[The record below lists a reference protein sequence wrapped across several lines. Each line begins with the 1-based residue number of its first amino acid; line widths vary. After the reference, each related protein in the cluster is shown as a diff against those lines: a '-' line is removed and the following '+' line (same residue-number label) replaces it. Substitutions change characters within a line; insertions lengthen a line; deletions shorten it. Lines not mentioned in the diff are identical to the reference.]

1 MDINVVGAVIFG
13 LIVLYFVLKLLVVP
27 ARFLLRLLFCGA
39 LGSLLLLLFNAVAG
53 HLGVQIGINAVTALI
68 VGYLGGPGLV
78 MLVLVQR
85 MLA

>member
-1 MDINVVGAVIFG
+1 MDINVIVAVVFG
-13 LIVLYFVLKLLVVP
+13 LIVLYFVLKMLVIP
-27 ARFLLRLLFCGA
+27 ARYLFRLLSYGA
-39 LGSLLLLLFNAVAG
+39 LGSLLLLLFNAAAG
-53 HLGVQIGINAVTALI
+53 HLGVQIGINAVTALL

>member
-1 MDINVVGAVIFG
+1 VDINVVVAVVFG
-13 LIVLYFVLKLLVVP
+13 LIVLYFVLKMLAVP
-27 ARFLLRLLFCGA
+27 ARFLLRLLSYGA
-39 LGSLLLLLFNAVAG
+39 LGSLLLLFFNVFAG

>member
-1 MDINVVGAVIFG
+1 VAVVFG
-13 LIVLYFVLKLLVVP
+13 LIVLYFVLKMLIVP
-27 ARFLLRLLFCGA
+27 ARFVWRLLLYGG

-53 HLGVQIGINAVTALI
+53 YFGVQIGINAATALV
-68 VGYLGGPGLV
+68 VGYLGAPGLV